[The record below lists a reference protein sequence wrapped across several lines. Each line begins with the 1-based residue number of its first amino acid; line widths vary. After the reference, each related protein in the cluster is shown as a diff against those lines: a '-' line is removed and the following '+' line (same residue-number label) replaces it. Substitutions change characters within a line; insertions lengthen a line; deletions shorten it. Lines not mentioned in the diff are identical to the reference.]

1 LNEFSQSVE
10 SLSYDYKEYKKS
22 AERLL
27 KTSIFI
33 NSYVTYLKKDENKK
47 EFDKNMD
54 LPDPRELQD
63 RINIL
68 EKKREQKFNKEVGF
82 NIFRLNNDNVSK
94 KE

>member
-1 LNEFSQSVE
+1 
-10 SLSYDYKEYKKS
+10 
-22 AERLL
+22 
-27 KTSIFI
+27 
-33 NSYVTYLKKDENKK
+33 
-47 EFDKNMD
+47 MD

-94 KE
+94 KEQLN

>member
-1 LNEFSQSVE
+1 ML
-10 SLSYDYKEYKKS
+10 KS
-22 AERLL
+22 A
-27 KTSIFI
+27 IFV
-33 NSYVTYLKKDENKK
+33 NNYMEYQKKDDNKK

-54 LPDPRELQD
+54 LPDPRELSD
-63 RINIL
+63 RINTL